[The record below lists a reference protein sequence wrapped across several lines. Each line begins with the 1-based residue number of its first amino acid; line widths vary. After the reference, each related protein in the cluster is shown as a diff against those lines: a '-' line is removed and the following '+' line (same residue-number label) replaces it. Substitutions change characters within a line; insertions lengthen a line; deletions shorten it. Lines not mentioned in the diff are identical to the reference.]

1 MELDWGKETL
11 GGYQKTLIVYVKLKS
26 LDCNYLD
33 STFEE
38 NHLPVSFKV
47 GQNKDRLQA
56 CYSLL
61 SFNENYVG
69 LKRRDFDLCRAVGSF
84 DIFSL
89 RATKSHTSPGPKT
102 KAPRDRPPDH
112 EALTQNISS

>member
-11 GGYQKTLIVYVKLKS
+11 WTLDQKTLIVYVKLAS
-26 LDCNYLD
+26 LDSNYLN
-33 STFEE
+33 SSFEE

-61 SFNENYVG
+61 SFNENYVKA
-69 LKRRDFDLCRAVGSF
+69 KR
-84 DIFSL
+84 
-89 RATKSHTSPGPKT
+89 T
-102 KAPRDRPPDH
+102 
-112 EALTQNISS
+112 